1 MGPEINMLIHLSVRH
16 LAVVDDIT
24 LSFEHGMTSLTGET
38 GAGKSILVDA
48 LGLVLG
54 DRADSNMVRH
64 GCDRAEIEASFDIT
78 NNLALQQWLCEQELD
93 DEKQCHL
100 RRTVSSEGPSRG
112 YINGRIV
119 PLSQLRIISE
129 NSIDIHGQHAHQ
141 SLIRSDTQRL
151 LLDTVAKTKPLLT
164 KLAVAHHRWQTLK
177 HTVAEQELQSQ
188 QHLAQ
193 LELLHYQI
201 NELVPLDLS
210 ESSVKDLISSQ
221 QKLAH
226 ASELMTTAQLS
237 LHSLYDQEEG
247 SAYSHITQALS
258 DIEAL
263 TDIEPRF
270 ANLVEVLNSTVLQL
284 DEAAT
289 ELRHYLDSSELDT
302 NHLSEVESQLSA
314 LHVIAR
320 KHHVEVE
327 ALPAHYNLLCDQ
339 LSQLTN
345 RDEHHA
351 KLQLELVQ
359 QESTCLELCK
369 KISHMRQQAAGPLSQ
384 EITATIQQLAMPG
397 GRVEFVILPME
408 DGRFSVTGSDH
419 IQLLVST
426 NPGQAAGELG
436 KVASGGEL
444 ARISLAIQVVTAGT
458 RSVPTL
464 VFDEVDVGIGGS
476 IAEIVGQNLRQ
487 LASTQQVICITH
499 LPQVAAQA
507 HRQVQ
512 VIKKQLKDT
521 THIELL
527 ELNQSQRIEEIARM
541 LGGVTITQKT
551 LSHAKEM
558 LEQTPRKLL

>member
-24 LSFEHGMTSLTGET
+24 LSFEQGMTSLTGET

-78 NNLALQQWLCEQELD
+78 HNHELQRWLIEHELD
-93 DEKQCHL
+93 DEKRCHL

-141 SLIRSDTQRL
+141 SLIRSDTQCL
-151 LLDTVAKTKPLLT
+151 LLDTVAQTKPLLS
-164 KLAVAHHRWQTLK
+164 KLEVAHHHWQTLR

-188 QHLAQ
+188 QYLAQ
-193 LELLHYQI
+193 LELLQYQI
-201 NELVPLDLS
+201 NELVPLNLT
-210 ESSVKDLISSQ
+210 ESSVKELISSQ

-237 LHSLYDQEEG
+237 LHSLYEQEEG
-247 SAYSHITQALS
+247 AAYSHITKALS

-263 TDIEPRF
+263 VTIEPRF
-270 ANLVEVLNSTVLQL
+270 ANIVEVLNSTALQL
-284 DEAAT
+284 DEVT
-289 ELRHYLDSSELDT
+289 TDLRHYLDSSELDT
-302 NHLSEVESQLSA
+302 NLLSEVESQLSA
-314 LHVIAR
+314 LHAIAR

-327 ALPAHYNLLCDQ
+327 ALPAHYNSLCDQ
-339 LSQLTN
+339 LLQLTN
-345 RDEHHA
+345 RDEHQA
-351 KLQLELVQ
+351 QLQLELEQ
-359 QESTCLELCK
+359 QESTCLALCK
-369 KISHMRQQAAGPLSQ
+369 KISHMREQAAGPLAQ
-384 EITATIQQLAMPG
+384 EITTTIQQLAMPG
-397 GRVEFVILPME
+397 GQVEFVILPME
-408 DGRFSVTGSDH
+408 SGRFNVTGSDH
-419 IQLLVST
+419 VQLLVST

-476 IAEIVGQNLRQ
+476 IAEIVGQHLRK

-512 VIKKQLKDT
+512 VRKKQLKDT

-527 ELNQSQRIEEIARM
+527 ELSQSQRIEEIARM

-558 LEQTPRKLL
+558 LEQTTPKL

>member
-1 MGPEINMLIHLSVRH
+1 MGSKINMLIHLSVRH

-24 LSFEHGMTSLTGET
+24 LSFERGMTSLTGET

-78 NNLALQQWLCEQELD
+78 DNIVLQQWLIEQELND
-93 DEKQCHL
+93 QKQCNL

-119 PLSQLRIISE
+119 PLSQLRMISE

-151 LLDTVAKTKPLLT
+151 LLDTVAKTKPLLA
-164 KLAVAHHRWQTLK
+164 KLETAHRHWQNLTRELAAQEVQSEQ
-177 HTVAEQELQSQ
+177 HT
-188 QHLAQ
+188 AQ
-193 LELLHYQI
+193 LELLQYQI

-210 ESSVKDLISSQ
+210 ESSVKELISSQ

-226 ASELMTTAQLS
+226 ASELMTTAQSS
-237 LHSLYDQEEG
+237 LHSLYDKEEG
-247 SAYSHITQALS
+247 AAYSQITQCLS
-258 DIEAL
+258 NIEAL
-263 TDIEPRF
+263 TNIEPRF
-270 ANLVEVLNSTVLQL
+270 ANIVEVLNSSSLQL
-284 DEAAT
+284 DEAAG
-289 ELRHYLDSSELDT
+289 ELRHYLDNNEQDNNLLT
-302 NHLSEVESQLSA
+302 EVEIQLSA
-314 LHVIAR
+314 LHDIAR

-327 ALPAHYNLLCDQ
+327 ALPAHYRFLCEQ

-345 RDEHHA
+345 RDEHQD
-351 KLQLELVQ
+351 QLKRELAQ
-359 QESTCLELCK
+359 QENICLELCQ
-369 KISHMRQQAAGPLSQ
+369 KIGQMRQQAAGPLAQ

-397 GRVEFVILPME
+397 GRVDFLITPME
-408 DGRFSVTGSDH
+408 SGRFNDTGADH
-419 IQLLVST
+419 VQLLVST

-476 IAEIVGQNLRQ
+476 IAEIVGQHLRQ

-512 VIKKQLKDT
+512 VSKKQLKDT
-521 THIELL
+521 TYIELI

-541 LGGVTITQKT
+541 LGGVTITEKT

-558 LEQTPRKLL
+558 LEHTP

>member
-1 MGPEINMLIHLSVRH
+1 MGSKINMLIHLSVRH

-24 LSFEHGMTSLTGET
+24 LSFERGMTSLTGET

-78 NNLALQQWLCEQELD
+78 DNIVLQQWLVEQELND
-93 DEKQCHL
+93 QKQCNL

-119 PLSQLRIISE
+119 PLSQLRMISE

-151 LLDTVAKTKPLLT
+151 LLDTVAKTKPLLA
-164 KLAVAHHRWQTLK
+164 KLETAHRHWQNLK
-177 HTVAEQELQSQ
+177 RELAAQEVQSEQ
-188 QHLAQ
+188 HIAQ
-193 LELLHYQI
+193 LELLQYQI

-210 ESSVKDLISSQ
+210 ESSVKELISSQ

-226 ASELMTTAQLS
+226 ASELMTTAQSS
-237 LHSLYDQEEG
+237 LHSLYDKEEG
-247 SAYSHITQALS
+247 AAYSQITQALS
-258 DIEAL
+258 NIEAL
-263 TDIEPRF
+263 TNIEPRF
-270 ANLVEVLNSTVLQL
+270 ANIVEVLNSTSLQL
-284 DEAAT
+284 DEAAG
-289 ELRHYLDSSELDT
+289 ELRHYLDNNEQDNNLLT
-302 NHLSEVESQLSA
+302 EVEIQLSA
-314 LHVIAR
+314 LHDIAR

-327 ALPAHYNLLCDQ
+327 ALPAHYRFLCEQ

-345 RDEHHA
+345 RDEHQD
-351 KLQLELVQ
+351 QLKRELAQ
-359 QESTCLELCK
+359 QENICLELCQ
-369 KISHMRQQAAGPLSQ
+369 KIGQMRQQAAGPLAQ

-397 GRVEFVILPME
+397 GRVDFLITPME
-408 DGRFSVTGSDH
+408 SSRFNDTGADH
-419 IQLLVST
+419 VQLLVST

-476 IAEIVGQNLRQ
+476 IAEIVGQHLRQ

-512 VIKKQLKDT
+512 VSKKQLKDT
-521 THIELL
+521 TYIELI
-527 ELNQSQRIEEIARM
+527 ELSQSQRIEEIARM
-541 LGGVTITQKT
+541 LGGVTITEKT

-558 LEQTPRKLL
+558 LEHTP